1 MNTLTSTNINVYFTD
16 GSPQTVT
23 GLDTMTIVPSLTQ
36 VTPSLGSTGGSLLNI
51 QAPGLGELNTGV
63 DIYNSQSK
71 ENICEK
77 VTFTGMGA
85 FTCLTK
91 KVEVKVTDKLQLAVG
106 TAKFDCGNA
115 DLTKCS
121 LTQSIDSS
129 PTVTSIEV
137 AGTSTVLKGKGFP
150 TAGYNAFAIIEG
162 IESAQG
168 TMTGESVTIDW
179 TSTGVPVSDKG
190 ATPQLIF
197 KSTTDTT

>member
-1 MNTLTSTNINVYFTD
+1 
-16 GSPQTVT
+16 
-23 GLDTMTIVPSLTQ
+23 
-36 VTPSLGSTGGSLLNI
+36 
-51 QAPGLGELNTGV
+51 
-63 DIYNSQSK
+63 
-71 ENICEK
+71 
-77 VTFTGMGA
+77 MGA

-91 KVEVKVTDKLQLAVG
+91 KVEVKAIDKLQLAVG
-106 TAKFDCGNA
+106 NAKFDCGNA

-121 LTQSIDSS
+121 LVQSIDSS

-137 AGTSTVLKGKGFP
+137 TGQVTVLKGKGFP
-150 TAGYNAFAIIEG
+150 ASGYNAFVVIEG

-168 TMTGESVTIDW
+168 TITGESVTVDW